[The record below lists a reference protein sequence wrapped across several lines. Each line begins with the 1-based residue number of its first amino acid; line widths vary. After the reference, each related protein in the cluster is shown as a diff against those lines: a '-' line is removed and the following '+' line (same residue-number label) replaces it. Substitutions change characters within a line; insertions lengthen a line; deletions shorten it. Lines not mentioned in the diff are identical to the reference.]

1 MREDWMRHQNEA
13 HGKAEQDP
21 SSIVHRSPSNGIR
34 NLGRLKIMSDSRR
47 AESQSHPAG
56 APAILSVATLYIDW
70 KLYNHSLRRF
80 RGYGFIVG
88 KPEGGMGPAL
98 ISEYPENREVLAIQ
112 RWEW

>member
-34 NLGRLKIMSDSRR
+34 NLGRLKIMSDSCR

-56 APAILSVATLYIDW
+56 APAMLSVATLYIDW
-70 KLYNHSLRRF
+70 KLYNHSLRLF
-80 RGYGFIVG
+80 RVHGFIVA
-88 KPEGGMGPAL
+88 KPEVVMGASPICGLATMKPWTRN
-98 ISEYPENREVLAIQ
+98 SRRE
-112 RWEW
+112 

>member
-1 MREDWMRHQNEA
+1 MREDWMRYQNEA

-21 SSIVHRSPSNGIR
+21 SFIVHRSPSSEIR
-34 NLGRLKIMSDSRR
+34 NLGRLKIMSDSCR

-80 RGYGFIVG
+80 RVYGFIVA
-88 KPEGGMGPAL
+88 KPEAGRGPSL
-98 ISEYPENREVLAIQ
+98 ISEHAVIREV
-112 RWEW
+112 